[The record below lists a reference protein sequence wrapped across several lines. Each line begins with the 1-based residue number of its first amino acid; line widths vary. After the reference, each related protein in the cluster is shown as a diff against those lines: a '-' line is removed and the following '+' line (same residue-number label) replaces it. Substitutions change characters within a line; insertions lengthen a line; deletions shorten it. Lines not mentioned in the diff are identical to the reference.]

1 MENIVLIIKILQN
14 NDCANISD
22 EVDILCGKN
31 YLPISFK
38 EGLKQIKRFKNA

>member
-14 NDCANISD
+14 NDCNGISENIN
-22 EVDILCGKN
+22 ILCGKYN
-31 YLPISFK
+31 LPTTLK